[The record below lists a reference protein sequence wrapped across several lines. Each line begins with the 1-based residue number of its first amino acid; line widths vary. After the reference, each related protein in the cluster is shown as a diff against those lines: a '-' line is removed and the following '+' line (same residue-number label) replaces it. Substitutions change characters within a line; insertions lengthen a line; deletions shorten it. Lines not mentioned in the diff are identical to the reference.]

1 MNDEGLSLIVKNITR
16 LLSAFI
22 LAYGVYI
29 VLYGHVTPGG
39 GFTGGVILA
48 AGLVLVILAF
58 GRKTTSRMISEQAAA
73 VADSLGALGFLLVA
87 LLGYLSAE
95 LAGYFTNFLPKG
107 NTGEL
112 LSAGAIPISN
122 LAIGVKV
129 GAALFGVVLALAGF
143 RFASQKHKEPTP

>member
-1 MNDEGLSLIVKNITR
+1 MKTEGLSLIVKNITR

-22 LAYGVYI
+22 LLYGVYI
-29 VLYGHVTPGG
+29 VLYGHVSPGG

-73 VADSLGALGFLLVA
+73 VADSMGALLFLLVA
-87 LLGYLSAE
+87 LLGFAWGGGFF
-95 LAGYFTNFLPKG
+95 ANFPNRGTPGQLY
-107 NTGEL
+107 
-112 LSAGAIPISN
+112 SAGTIAVSN

-129 GAALFGVVLALAGF
+129 GAALFGVVLALSMF
-143 RFASQKHKEPTP
+143 RLKARKDPELKP